1 MRIFINVYINVYNIF
16 EDKMLKN
23 SQITVKNI
31 QKQEIKIV

>member
-1 MRIFINVYINVYNIF
+1 MRIFINVYINVYNMF

-23 SQITVKNI
+23 SPITVKNI

>member
-1 MRIFINVYINVYNIF
+1 MRIFINVYINVYNAF

-23 SQITVKNI
+23 SRITVKNI